1 MWAICDIAMHVIYT
15 KSTNY
20 DTRDFPLDAR
30 IPNMYFQAQPDSF
43 KNSKLYV
50 PNDMFTAT
58 ATSKKMGIVLPVARV
73 SQYTLFVCSPILSL
87 WQILI
92 RLYVAF

>member
-30 IPNMYFQAQPDSF
+30 IPNMYFASQPDSF
-43 KNSKLYV
+43 KNNKLYV
-50 PNDMFTAT
+50 PLDMFTAT

-73 SQYTLFVCSPILSL
+73 SFENY
-87 WQILI
+87 
-92 RLYVAF
+92 LYW